1 MKYGG
6 INIMK
11 NYQITQWCSRFMKEQ
26 IKPGDLCID
35 ATAGNG
41 HDTLLLCR
49 LVGEAGRV
57 LAFDIQ
63 PEALERTR
71 SRLTEHGVAGRA
83 ELILDSHSNLSRYAA
98 KGSVSCIVF
107 NLGYLPSGDHT
118 IATHPQ
124 STIAALEAGLLL
136 LQKNGIISLCIY
148 SGKDSGFVERD
159 AVLAYLKALDP
170 KRFIVIMSQYYN
182 RPNHPPIPVLIIK
195 I

>member
-11 NYQITQWCSRFMKEQ
+11 NYQITQWCNHFMKEQ

-49 LVGEAGRV
+49 LVGDTGRV

-71 SRLTEHGVAGRA
+71 SRLTEHGVSGRA

-98 KGSVSCIVF
+98 EGSVSCIVF
-107 NLGYLPSGDHT
+107 NLGYLPSGNHA
-118 IATHPQ
+118 IATRAET
-124 STIAALEAGLLL
+124 TIAALDEGLRILKKEGL
-136 LQKNGIISLCIY
+136 ISLCIY
-148 SGKDSGFVERD
+148 CGGDSGFDERD
-159 AVLAYLKALDP
+159 AVLSYLKTLDP
-170 KRFIVIMSQYYN
+170 GKFLVIMSQYYN
-182 RPNHPPIPVLIIK
+182 RPNHPPIPVLIFK
-195 I
+195 Q

>member
-1 MKYGG
+1 
-6 INIMK
+6 MK
-11 NYQITQWCSRFMKEQ
+11 NYQITQWCSHFMKEQ
-26 IKPGDLCID
+26 IRPGDLCID

-49 LVGEAGRV
+49 LVGETGRV

-98 KGSVSCIVF
+98 EGSVSCIVF

-118 IATHPQ
+118 IATHPK